1 MGSVWKPI
9 VGKTVGKNGHKK
21 WKPLRCKGFRASKWR
36 DSNPRPFGPEPNA
49 LPNCATPR
57 FAGADKGTRT
67 PDLLIT
73 NQPLYQLSYIGMT
86 STHDYSKDQA
96 ICPALEADIFH
107 FGRER
112 PAEQKMAGRRPY
124 PPPGWGVTCRQCPGP
139 SGSSIVDGWSFGWLR
154 RSWGRSFRPRTCHA
168 GSAGTGG
175 RRSYCP

>member
-73 NQPLYQLSYIGMT
+73 NQPLYQLSYIGTT
-86 STHDYSKDQA
+86 SIYYYTKDRA
-96 ICPALEADIFH
+96 LCPAPWKDNFH
-107 FGRER
+107 FMKKPGGSWRASVR
-112 PAEQKMAGRRPY
+112 SGIICRR
-124 PPPGWGVTCRQCPGP
+124 CPGP
-139 SGSSIVDGWSFGWLR
+139 SGFSIADGWSSGWRR
-154 RSWGRSFRPRTCHA
+154 RSWGRSSRPRTCRA
-168 GSAGTGG
+168 GSAGTGA
-175 RRSYCP
+175 RRSCCS